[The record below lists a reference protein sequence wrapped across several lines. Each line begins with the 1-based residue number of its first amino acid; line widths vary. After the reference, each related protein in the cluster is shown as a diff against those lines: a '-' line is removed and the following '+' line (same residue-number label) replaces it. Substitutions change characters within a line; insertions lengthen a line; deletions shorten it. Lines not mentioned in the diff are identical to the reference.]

1 MCPTGARQRN
11 IPWVGLYS
19 EGTRS
24 NRGLNSIDVN
34 DRSQH
39 TWQSPSLLVEQE
51 EVAGATKNPWE
62 TCTASHG
69 GILYQVS
76 SAVLI
81 EGSMGCF
88 LFCYFFLVAKT

>member
-1 MCPTGARQRN
+1 MCPTGARQRDVS
-11 IPWVGLYS
+11 WVGLYS

-24 NRGLNSIDVN
+24 NRGLDSIVVN

-39 TWQSPSLLVEQE
+39 TWQLPSLVEQE

-69 GILYQVS
+69 GMLYQVS
-76 SAVLI
+76 
-81 EGSMGCF
+81 
-88 LFCYFFLVAKT
+88 